1 MARIKKRGN
10 KYTYTY
16 DNPTHPYTF
25 DPKTGKKQ
33 RNQLY
38 ASFDTL
44 AEAETFK
51 AELEVKKLKGKF
63 IAPSSITVEEFIPK
77 WVEVYAPGN
86 WQPATYDGSIGMLNN
101 HVVPLIGHYKL
112 QNVTPMMI
120 ETLIATL
127 RKKRCAGPKSYNKS
141 EEEIPYLSTTTVRHV
156 YDLLKKMFD
165 KAVEWKIIESN
176 PVCCARPKKARNT
189 RKAWSK
195 SDMRAALQDI
205 EHPLLKLSVHLAFFC
220 SLRNGE
226 TMGITKD
233 CIDFSDGDHGSIR
246 IEKTLQRV
254 SKKALGEIPP
264 DELLYVF
271 PAQKQDGNSVLIL
284 KHPKTEG
291 SFRKVYLTE
300 VTRNLL
306 EERLARLEEEKQFYA
321 DEYQDFGLIFSLP
334 QGWPVEPKLNEKW
347 FRKWQSQT
355 TLDLP
360 PIVFHEIRHTSI
372 TYKIWISG
380 GDIKNVGL
388 GAGQSNVTTTEGY
401 NHGFDE
407 NQREIARKVEA
418 DFWHDGGL
426 DEDEPL
432 APDEMISMRELRELL
447 KRKVGGTVGTPHEFE
462 SVDEYTEYLITELM
476 KKGPLSETP

>member
-1 MARIKKRGN
+1 M
-10 KYTYTY
+10 
-16 DNPTHPYTF
+16 
-25 DPKTGKKQ
+25 
-33 RNQLY
+33 
-38 ASFDTL
+38 
-44 AEAETFK
+44 
-51 AELEVKKLKGKF
+51 
-63 IAPSSITVEEFIPK
+63 
-77 WVEVYAPGN
+77 
-86 WQPATYDGSIGMLNN
+86 
-101 HVVPLIGHYKL
+101 
-112 QNVTPMMI
+112 
-120 ETLIATL
+120 
-127 RKKRCAGPKSYNKS
+127 
-141 EEEIPYLSTTTVRHV
+141 
-156 YDLLKKMFD
+156 
-165 KAVEWKIIESN
+165 
-176 PVCCARPKKARNT
+176 
-189 RKAWSK
+189 
-195 SDMRAALQDI
+195 
-205 EHPLLKLSVHLAFFC
+205 
-220 SLRNGE
+220 
-226 TMGITKD
+226 
-233 CIDFSDGDHGSIR
+233 
-246 IEKTLQRV
+246 
-254 SKKALGEIPP
+254 
-264 DELLYVF
+264 
-271 PAQKQDGNSVLIL
+271 
-284 KHPKTEG
+284 
-291 SFRKVYLTE
+291 YLTE